1 MLSNSDRTKNP
12 STSSNDWLRRD
23 EFLHSL
29 PIKSLPER
37 QLALGAA
44 HKLGA
49 VVACRR
55 SPDLARLLL
64 TGIGSLPARSAERLN
79 CLDCLAIGRTAAN
92 TPMT

>member
-12 STSSNDWLRRD
+12 STSSNGWLQRD
-23 EFLHSL
+23 EFMQLVPTESL
-29 PIKSLPER
+29 SER

-44 HKLGA
+44 HKMGA
-49 VVACRR
+49 MVACRR

-64 TGIGSLPARSAERLN
+64 AGIDSLPARSAERLN
-79 CLDCLAIGRTAAN
+79 CWDCLALGRTAAN